1 MKKQQRLDG
10 GFRSPIEFVI
20 NTRALMKRKGERKM
34 KIETKRRL
42 VIVSTVATIIIG
54 GGIILYYRD
63 KIKAYEEL
71 HVAFKNYVKVL
82 EG

>member
-1 MKKQQRLDG
+1 
-10 GFRSPIEFVI
+10 
-20 NTRALMKRKGERKM
+20 MKRKGERKM

-42 VIVSTVATIIIG
+42 VIVSTVTTIIIG

>member
-1 MKKQQRLDG
+1 MK
-10 GFRSPIEFVI
+10 F
-20 NTRALMKRKGERKM
+20 
-34 KIETKRRL
+34 ETKRRL
-42 VIVSTVATIIIG
+42 VIVSTVTTIIIG
-54 GGIILYYRD
+54 SGIILYYRD

>member
-1 MKKQQRLDG
+1 
-10 GFRSPIEFVI
+10 
-20 NTRALMKRKGERKM
+20 M
-34 KIETKRRL
+34 KIETNRCF
-42 VIVSTVATIIIG
+42 VIVSTVTTIIIG
-54 GGIILYYRD
+54 SGIILYYRD